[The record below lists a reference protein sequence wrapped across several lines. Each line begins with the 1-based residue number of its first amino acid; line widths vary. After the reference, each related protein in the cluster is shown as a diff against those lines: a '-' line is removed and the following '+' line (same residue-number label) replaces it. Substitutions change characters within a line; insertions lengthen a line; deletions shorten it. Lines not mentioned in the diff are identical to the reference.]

1 MVALWSP
8 EFVCVFQKGTTSRES
23 FDATKYRHFLKKGAT
38 LSIACKC
45 LGSKW
50 GAADKDE
57 NLKALAGVL
66 SLPPCTLGP
75 QNKSFVPNISENGC
89 KTINWGKSREPKCL
103 KPHAVN
109 RIYLWAIWKFT
120 TKLLFLSSKWSE
132 DYLLAVCL
140 SLDFFLGE
148 NCPTC
153 RCRKI
158 HFVNTIRSF
167 QTTSSSN
174 DRPDGRLRPQDI
186 IQSILETNIS
196 LPANSHQNPINIQLN
211 LKQSFHCQ
219 VHSNYILVY
228 GRHSVRN
235 QSSKSSPTKPD
246 SSMIIASNLKHYM
259 KIIWKY
265 ENIKNMKYGDFK
277 PFRLQKFIQ
286 LSLFKS
292 FQVLSSPLKSC
303 QVVSSPFKS
312 FQVVPSRFKLFQV
325 VSNWFKSFQLL
336 STPFKSFQ
344 VLSSPLKS
352 CQVVSS
358 PFKSFQ
364 VVPSRF
370 KLFQVVSNWFKS
382 FQFLSTPF
390 KSFQVL
396 SNRFKS
402 VK

>member
-8 EFVCVFQKGTTSRES
+8 EFACVFQKGTTSRES

-132 DYLLAVCL
+132 DSLLAVCL
-140 SLDFFLGE
+140 SRDFFLGE

-153 RCRKI
+153 HCRKI
-158 HFVNTIRSF
+158 HFVNMIRSF

-186 IQSILETNIS
+186 IRSILETSIS

-211 LKQSFHCQ
+211 LKQSFYCQ
-219 VHSNYILVY
+219 VHSNYILVC

-246 SSMIIASNLKHYM
+246 RKFNDYCQQPQTLYENDLK
-259 KIIWKY
+259 IWKY
-265 ENIKNMKYGDFK
+265 QNIWNMETSSPSGSTSSSSQVF
-277 PFRLQKFIQ
+277 
-286 LSLFKS
+286 LSRFKS
-292 FQVLSSPLKSC
+292 FQVLQVLSSPLKSC

-312 FQVVPSRFKLFQV
+312 FQVVSSCFKLVQV
-325 VSNWFKSFQLL
+325 
-336 STPFKSFQ
+336 
-344 VLSSPLKS
+344 
-352 CQVVSS
+352 
-358 PFKSFQ
+358 
-364 VVPSRF
+364 
-370 KLFQVVSNWFKS
+370 
-382 FQFLSTPF
+382 LSTPF

-402 VK
+402 VKYFQVVSSRFKSSQVVSSHFKSFQVVSDVSICFKLFQVGSRRFKSF